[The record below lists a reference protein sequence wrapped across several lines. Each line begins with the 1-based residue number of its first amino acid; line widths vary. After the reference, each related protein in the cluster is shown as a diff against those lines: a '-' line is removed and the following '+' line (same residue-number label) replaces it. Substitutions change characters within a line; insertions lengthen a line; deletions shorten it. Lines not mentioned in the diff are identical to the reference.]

1 MVTVLGLSSIGLYAN
16 SCTSSE
22 EVKTAQSCK
31 INADCKSGRVCNVQ
45 KGVCE
50 DSSLDV
56 IVERNDVYDA
66 GVQRRYDI
74 TNSIDS
80 IDADV
85 SVKYDITSLSD
96 VVLLPETYVDSSKEI
111 YVDLGSK
118 DQGYDVGLKVVK
130 GDVNCDGK
138 IDAMDVD
145 LVKKYLVSNGDQ
157 TIFPCSSGYLA
168 ADVNCDGEVTV
179 LDMKEIKKKVVDSTV
194 VFCLN

>member
-1 MVTVLGLSSIGLYAN
+1 MKNYIYSRLSSRFVLPMVTVLGLSSIGLYAN

-111 YVDLGSK
+111 YVDL
-118 DQGYDVGLKVVK
+118 
-130 GDVNCDGK
+130 
-138 IDAMDVD
+138 
-145 LVKKYLVSNGDQ
+145 VKKYLVSNGDQ